1 VKTLISKFTITKL
14 SNSLANEQFLSWC
27 SELDTEIY
35 KCLDV
40 AFEGEKISL
49 ERKERIKNKFADA
62 MMKRS
67 KENGI

>member
-1 VKTLISKFTITKL
+1 LISKFSMTNI
-14 SNSLANEQFLSWC
+14 SNNLANEQFISWC
-27 SELDTEIY
+27 KELDTEIY

-67 KENGI
+67 EENERI

>member
-1 VKTLISKFTITKL
+1 MISKFSITNI
-14 SNSLANEQFLSWC
+14 SNSLADKQFLSWC
-27 SELDTEIY
+27 KELDTEIY
-35 KCLDV
+35 KCLDK

-67 KENGI
+67 EENGK

>member
-1 VKTLISKFTITKL
+1 MISKFTITKL
-14 SNSLANEQFLSWC
+14 SNSLADEQFISWC
-27 SELDTEIY
+27 KELETEMY
-35 KCLDV
+35 KCLGV
-40 AFEGEKISL
+40 AWEGEKISL